1 MRALTFCFL
10 VAAPLALGACGGG
23 RDVSTADEAHV
34 LHRGNQ
40 SEPLTLDPHVA
51 VLMDTR
57 QILSDIHAGLYEPG
71 PDAQPVLSLAESAE
85 VSPSGRTWTFTLREG
100 LLWSDGEPLTAEDVV
115 AGLRRPLDPD
125 TRNQYPSP
133 FFMIENAEEV
143 AAGRRP
149 PEALGVEAADARTI
163 VVRLAYPAP
172 YLPSVLMYWGQPV
185 PRHALAEHGE
195 GWVRPGAMPA
205 SGAYVLA
212 EWRSNEYV
220 RLVKNPRYHA
230 AESVCMEE
238 VLYYPTADV
247 QAAER
252 RVRAGEL
259 DLNTEFQPSSLA
271 FLRENHPELIR
282 MTPGFTYINLTFNSE
297 VAPFDDVR
305 VRRALSMAIDR
316 RFLVEE
322 VLGGADTPAFRI
334 LPQGLSGRPDGVG
347 LGFEDRPIDD
357 RRARAR
363 ALLEAAGFGPERPL
377 RFTLHYTPGAGLPR
391 AAPVLQQDWAEI
403 APWVQAE
410 ILTRD
415 RQLHYDAMR
424 ANDFEVATSGW
435 VPDFDDPYA
444 YLLKYETAAGEMNYS
459 NWTDPVFDA
468 AAARG
473 AREADAQA
481 RARAFAEAE
490 QRVLDAAVEAPLYH
504 LSVKG
509 LVRPDITGY
518 VANPQRINQSRWMC
532 REGLGADAP

>member
-1 MRALTFCFL
+1 MRALRLCL
-10 VAAPLALGACGGG
+10 AGAAALALSACGGG
-23 RDVSTADEAHV
+23 RDASDADPDRT

-57 QILSDIHAGLYEPG
+57 QILSDLYAGLYEPG
-71 PDAQPVLSLAESAE
+71 PDAQPVLSLAESVE

-100 LLWSDGEPLTAEDVV
+100 LVWSDGVALTADDVV
-115 AGLRRPLDPD
+115 AGLRRPLDPA
-125 TRNQYPSP
+125 TRNHYPSP
-133 FFMIENAEEV
+133 FFMIENAEDV
-143 AAGRRP
+143 AGGRRP
-149 PEALGVEAADARTI
+149 PEELGVEALDARTV

-185 PRHALAEHGE
+185 PRHALEAYGE
-195 GWVRPGAMPA
+195 SWVRPENAVT
-205 SGAYVLA
+205 SGAYTLE

-220 RLVKNPRYHA
+220 RLAKNPRYHA
-230 AESVCMEE
+230 ADSVCMET
-238 VLYYPTADV
+238 VFYYPTADV

-271 FLRENHPELIR
+271 FLRERAPELIR
-282 MTPGFTYINLTFNSE
+282 MTPGFTYINLTFNTDRE
-297 VAPFDDVR
+297 PFDDVR
-305 VRRALSMAIDR
+305 VRRALSLAIDR

-322 VLGGADTPAFRI
+322 VLGGADTPAFRVI
-334 LPQGLSGRPDGVG
+334 PEGLSGRPGGVG
-347 LGFEDRPIDD
+347 LGFEDRPMQD
-357 RRARAR
+357 RRDQAR
-363 ALLEAAGFGPERPL
+363 ALLTDAGYGPDRPL

-403 APWVQAE
+403 APWVEAE
-410 ILTRD
+410 ILVRD

-424 ANDFEVATSGW
+424 ADDFQVATSGW

-444 YLLKYETAAGEMNYS
+444 YLLKYESAAGEMNYS
-459 NWTDPVFDA
+459 NWTDAVFDA

-473 AREADAQA
+473 ARAAEPQA
-481 RARAFAEAE
+481 RAQAFAEAE
-490 QRVLDAAVEAPLYH
+490 QRVLDVAVEAPLYH

-532 REGLGADAP
+532 REGLQSSAP